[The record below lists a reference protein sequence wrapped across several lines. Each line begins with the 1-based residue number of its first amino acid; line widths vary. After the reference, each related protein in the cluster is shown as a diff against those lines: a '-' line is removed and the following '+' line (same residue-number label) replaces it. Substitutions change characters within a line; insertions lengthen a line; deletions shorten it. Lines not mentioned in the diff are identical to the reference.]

1 MNTAADITDLILD
14 TGAFERAFGQKLTA
28 RYGYQIAVDQVGPAA
43 LAHSTYASL
52 TGDNRNFG
60 KILPDKYSREFDR
73 RIREELTQNSY
84 GRDAD
89 RLSREMSG
97 LLREFKARVER
108 EMR

>member
-60 KILPDKYSREFDR
+60 KILQDKYSQEFDR

-84 GRDAD
+84 VRDAD
-89 RLSREMSG
+89 RLSQEMSE
-97 LLREFKARVER
+97 LLREFKARMER